1 MDKNKILDYHLVKK
15 KIRRISLQIIESN
28 SIDDEIIIA
37 GIENNGYII
46 AKKICNEIKKISDK
60 KIQLCGIKIDKKNPR
75 KEITVSLVEEQ
86 YKNKSVVIVD
96 DVLNSGSTLMYAVK
110 YFLDTKLKKLKTAV
124 LVDRNHKKYPI
135 KADYKGL
142 SLSTSIQ
149 NHVEVS
155 INDNEINRFLV
166 SKKNLELL
174 WNICQIPDFEKL
186 FNDNYLLL
194 LKEIHLIFLK
204 LRIYYL

>member
-1 MDKNKILDYHLVKK
+1 MDKNKILDFKLIKK
-15 KIRRISLQIIESN
+15 KIIRISLQIIEANSN
-28 SIDDEIIIA
+28 DDEIIVA

-46 AKKICNEIKKISDK
+46 AKKICDEIKKISDK
-60 KIQLCGIKIDKKNPR
+60 KIQLCSIKIDKKNPR
-75 KEITVSLVEEQ
+75 KEITTSIVEEQ

-155 INDNEINRFLV
+155 IDDNEINAYLV
-166 SKKNLELL
+166 
-174 WNICQIPDFEKL
+174 
-186 FNDNYLLL
+186 
-194 LKEIHLIFLK
+194 
-204 LRIYYL
+204 

>member
-37 GIENNGYII
+37 GIENNGYLI
-46 AKKICNEIKKISDK
+46 AKKIYNEIKKISGK
-60 KIQLCGIKIDKKNPR
+60 KIQLCSIKIDKKNPR

-86 YKNKSVVIVD
+86 YENKSVVIVD

-155 INDNEINRFLV
+155 INKNEINAYLV
-166 SKKNLELL
+166 
-174 WNICQIPDFEKL
+174 
-186 FNDNYLLL
+186 
-194 LKEIHLIFLK
+194 
-204 LRIYYL
+204 

>member
-1 MDKNKILDYHLVKK
+1 MYKNKILDYHLVKK
-15 KIRRISLQIIESN
+15 KIIRISLQIIEAI

-37 GIENNGYII
+37 GIENNGYVI

-60 KIQLCGIKIDKKNPR
+60 KIQLCSIKIDKKNPR

-86 YKNKSVVIVD
+86 YENKSVVIVD

-155 INDNEINRFLV
+155 INDNEINAYLV
-166 SKKNLELL
+166 
-174 WNICQIPDFEKL
+174 
-186 FNDNYLLL
+186 
-194 LKEIHLIFLK
+194 
-204 LRIYYL
+204 

>member
-1 MDKNKILDYHLVKK
+1 MDKNKILDYQLVKK
-15 KIRRISLQIIESN
+15 KIIRISLQIIEAN

-46 AKKICNEIKKISDK
+46 GKKISEK
-60 KIQLCGIKIDKKNPR
+60 KIHLCSIKIDKKNPR
-75 KEITVSLVEEQ
+75 KEITVSLVDEE
-86 YKNKSVVIVD
+86 YKNKSVIIVD

-155 INDNEINRFLV
+155 IDDNEINAYLV
-166 SKKNLELL
+166 
-174 WNICQIPDFEKL
+174 
-186 FNDNYLLL
+186 
-194 LKEIHLIFLK
+194 
-204 LRIYYL
+204 

>member
-1 MDKNKILDYHLVKK
+1 MDKNKILNYHLVKK

-37 GIENNGYII
+37 GIENNGYLI
-46 AKKICNEIKKISDK
+46 AKEICNEIKKISNK
-60 KIQLCGIKIDKKNPR
+60 KIQLCSIKIDKKNPR

-155 INDNEINRFLV
+155 INDNEINAYLV
-166 SKKNLELL
+166 
-174 WNICQIPDFEKL
+174 
-186 FNDNYLLL
+186 
-194 LKEIHLIFLK
+194 
-204 LRIYYL
+204 

>member
-1 MDKNKILDYHLVKK
+1 MDKKKILDYQLVKK
-15 KIRRISLQIIESN
+15 KITRISLQIIEAN

-60 KIQLCGIKIDKKNPR
+60 KIQLCSIKIDKKNPR
-75 KEITVSLVEEQ
+75 KEITVSLLQEQ
-86 YKNKSVVIVD
+86 YENKFVVIVD

-149 NHVEVS
+149 NHVKVS
-155 INDNEINRFLV
+155 IDDNEINAYLV
-166 SKKNLELL
+166 
-174 WNICQIPDFEKL
+174 
-186 FNDNYLLL
+186 
-194 LKEIHLIFLK
+194 
-204 LRIYYL
+204 

>member
-1 MDKNKILDYHLVKK
+1 MDKNKILDYQLVKK
-15 KIRRISLQIIESN
+15 KIIRISLQIIEAN
-28 SIDDEIIIA
+28 SIDYEIIIA

-60 KIQLCGIKIDKKNPR
+60 KIQLCSIKIDKKNPR

-86 YKNKSVVIVD
+86 YENKSVVIVD

-155 INDNEINRFLV
+155 INDNEINAYLV
-166 SKKNLELL
+166 
-174 WNICQIPDFEKL
+174 
-186 FNDNYLLL
+186 
-194 LKEIHLIFLK
+194 
-204 LRIYYL
+204 

>member
-60 KIQLCGIKIDKKNPR
+60 KIQLCSVKIDKKNPR

-86 YKNKSVVIVD
+86 YENKSVVIVD

-135 KADYKGL
+135 KVDFKGL

-155 INDNEINRFLV
+155 IDENDINAYLV
-166 SKKNLELL
+166 
-174 WNICQIPDFEKL
+174 
-186 FNDNYLLL
+186 
-194 LKEIHLIFLK
+194 
-204 LRIYYL
+204 